1 MVDRELEEELEQIK
15 KELEGLKKRYRD
27 EILHLLERRGYV
39 CLRSNPT
46 EGLVLPPD
54 CGPEAEERFYDVMK
68 HYSFRIFMR
77 DVIKRRRSFGL
88 EELLQYCN
96 EETVRNYIKVL
107 LEIGIIKENDP
118 AGYRLFS
125 DSVSS
130 FGDTL
135 EWFVARIFEKEFHS
149 PSSYGINMRNTRS
162 GGDYDVIALVEGNLL
177 YLEVKSSPPKHIE
190 SREVSSFLDRVE
202 ELRPDL
208 AVFFEDTELRLR
220 DKIVPMFREELTR
233 YGRKNIMIRSFPDR
247 EDDVYSIGE
256 NLFVMNSRPDIVTS
270 IGFLLKNFL
279 QNRNDHHWE
288 RAEKP

>member
-1 MVDRELEEELEQIK
+1 MKKRELEEELEEIK
-15 KELEGLKKRYRD
+15 KELEKLKERSRG

-46 EGLVLPPD
+46 EGLGLPRD

-77 DVIKRRRSFGL
+77 DVIKRRRAFRL
-88 EELLQYCN
+88 KDLLQYCN
-96 EETVRNYIKVL
+96 EETVKDYINVL
-107 LEIGIIKENDP
+107 LETGIVKEKDP

-149 PSSYGINMRNTRS
+149 PSSYGIHMRNTRS

-190 SREVSSFLDRVE
+190 KSEISSFLDRVE

-220 DKIVPMFREELTR
+220 DKIIPMFREELKR
-233 YGRKNIMIRSFPDR
+233 YGRKGTMIRSFPDR
-247 EDDVYSIGE
+247 EDHVYSIGK
-256 NLFVMNSRPDIVTS
+256 NLFVMNSRPDIITS
-270 IGFLLKNFL
+270 IGFLLKHFL
-279 QNRNDHHWE
+279 QEKDDFYLK
-288 RAEKP
+288 RAEKR